1 MKKEN
6 EKIRSEVRYL
16 IQSTMFKKS
25 PITQQQVINETGLL
39 QYQVNNWLHGKSDL
53 NSRNLQK
60 VKQFLEKYE
69 SIDID

>member
-16 IQSTMFKKS
+16 IQSTMFKKN
-25 PITQQQVINETGLL
+25 PITQQQVINETGLM
-39 QYQVNNWLHGKSDL
+39 QYQINNWIHGKSDL

-60 VKQFLEKYE
+60 VKLFLERYE
-69 SIDID
+69 SDNIA

>member
-6 EKIRSEVRYL
+6 QKVRSEVRYL
-16 IQSTMFKKS
+16 IQSTMFKKN

-60 VKQFLEKYE
+60 VKLFLERYE
-69 SIDID
+69 SIDIA